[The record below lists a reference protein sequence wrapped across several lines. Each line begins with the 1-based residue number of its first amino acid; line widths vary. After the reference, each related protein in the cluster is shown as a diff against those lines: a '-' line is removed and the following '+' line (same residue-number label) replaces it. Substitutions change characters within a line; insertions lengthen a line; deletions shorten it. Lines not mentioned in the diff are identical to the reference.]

1 MKVLIAPCS
10 YKGTIGC
17 NQIASAMACGLKL
30 AMPGASTDMC
40 PIADGG
46 DGTLDALHT
55 AIGGRMHFVTVDGPM
70 SELVEAPWL
79 KLGNMAIVELASAS
93 GLALLKGRLNAIDAH
108 TQGLGQVIAAA
119 AQDSDIA
126 EIVIC
131 LGGSASTDGGAGL
144 LTALGAKFSKADGTE
159 IKLGALELGLI
170 SSCAQIWLPSL
181 SNLKISVAVDV
192 KNPLLGP
199 DGAAYVYAPQKGATE
214 AMVAQLDAALAHY
227 ADHLEKITMRS
238 VRHLPGAGAAGG
250 TAFGIAC
257 LLGAEIISGF
267 DWISSLIQLDKRVQS
282 ADVVVTGEGRLDG
295 QTLSGKAIGQL
306 ASLCKKHGKP
316 LYVLPASCTQQDDWK
331 AVGVTRVLPVV
342 QNGQLATVNDVV
354 KTMRLLF
361 SEMQM

>member
-30 AMPGASTDMC
+30 AMPSASIDMC

-55 AIGGRMHFVTVDGPM
+55 AIGGRMQFVTVNGPM

-93 GLALLKGRLNAIDAH
+93 GLALLKGRLNAIEAH

-131 LGGSASTDGGAGL
+131 LGGSASTDGGSGL

-170 SSCAQIWLPSL
+170 SSCAQIWLPAL

-214 AMVAQLDAALAHY
+214 AMIAQLDVALTHY
-227 ADHLEKITMRS
+227 ADHLEKITTRS

-267 DWISSLIQLDKRVQS
+267 DWISSLIQLHKRVQS

-306 ASLCKKHGKP
+306 ATLCKLHGKP
-316 LYVLPASCTQQDDWK
+316 LYVLPASCTQQDDWT
-331 AVGVTRVLPVV
+331 AVGVTKVMPVV
-342 QNGQLATVNDVV
+342 ESGQLATVNDVV

-361 SEMQM
+361 SEF